1 VAMYPSGRGPGGV
14 WDMGGNVWEWVATWY
29 GKEREYRILRGG
41 SWSSDRRDARV
52 GERDW
57 YNPDYSNS
65 LIGFRL
71 VGSPA
76 CSDS

>member
-41 SWSSDRRDARV
+41 SWLDDQRGARV
-52 GERDW
+52 GERDGRD
-57 YNPDYSNS
+57 PDLSS
-65 LIGFRL
+65 TDIGFRL